1 MENFY
6 ETHKHAFLN
15 GYLRT
20 ISNIRI
26 HIIDDTLKKCMRK
39 INESIKLNI
48 LDFTSFKDYIEQFK
62 SSDVLKTELLGIKEI
77 KYCNITSEDNTT
89 ICLLNPEHINIS
101 LKKRK
106 VNTNLKIEIINDVQ
120 NNKELISNYLTSTDN
135 SLLRNNHRKNNKKKE
150 SICKWKDIYIYKKD
164 NNYDQSMSNQFHLS
178 EEKITIK
185 DTIISRTLI
194 NTIQLNNDQ
203 LITSGRT
210 LLPGTIFFTFHNK
223 NIVSLKNDWIQIIPA
238 KTDKDETYESLC
250 SNINNL
256 LLIIN
261 NLLIYYC
268 DFISFNEIEGKNKE
282 MENKEYFKKNI
293 REALLKNVDFN
304 CDFIYKLNT
313 HIIVLPI
320 IYTTEFLENLKQNE
334 ILSNINIKNQ
344 TNCLTIRN
352 IKNVKQFHIF
362 DNFVKQNIVEY
373 ENITNLMENLSIKEI
388 LYLTQEEIE
397 TMYSGCLLF

>member
-26 HIIDDTLKKCMRK
+26 HIIDDALKKCMRK

-268 DFISFNEIEGKNKE
+268 DFISFNEIEDKNKE